1 MKAWK
6 LSLLAAATMSAS
18 AAYAVE
24 PQGIELGSGVTL
36 LPSVGLKIT
45 DNDNIYLQDSDNEV
59 SSTITR
65 LTPAVGV
72 NVDMGATVIDAL
84 VKGEIGQYTKDDN
97 DDYTDANYAVGVASQ
112 LTDRNAIRG
121 SVTLNQGH
129 DARGSGTLEGTDA
142 LNTDKP
148 DQYDET
154 TVFLNYVYGAESS
167 MLNASVGVEQYSKD
181 YKNNKDVT
189 SDREHDKTKLTAR
202 LDINVSSATKAIV
215 ELRNTDISYD
225 NDSAIAG
232 DGSVLTGLV
241 GASWDITGKTT
252 GEVKLGMIDRDFD
265 DSAKDADSRFTWEAS
280 VTYSPLSY
288 SVITLTT
295 AQAANETTSAGLG
308 SYIASDFTALNWK
321 HEFSP
326 FVALSVD
333 ASLNNSEYVDAAND
347 REDEVVAYGISGVF
361 SPSKNVDVV
370 VGYKASERSSNVD
383 GLDYDQKVI
392 DLTMSV
398 AI

>member
-6 LSLLAAATMSAS
+6 LSLLAAATMSS

-24 PQGIELGSGVTL
+24 PMGIELGSGVTL

-45 DNDNIYLQDSDNEV
+45 DNDNIYLQDSGNEV

-65 LTPAVGV
+65 LTPAVGL
-72 NVDMGATVIDAL
+72 NVDLGSTVVDAL
-84 VKGEIGQYTKDDN
+84 IKGEIGQYTKYDD

-112 LTDRNAIRG
+112 LDDRNAIRG
-121 SVTLNQGH
+121 SATLNQGH
-129 DARGSGTLEGTDA
+129 DDRGAGTLEGTAA
-142 LNTDKP
+142 LNTAKP
-148 DQYDET
+148 DEYDET
-154 TVFLNYVYGAESS
+154 TLYLNYVYGAESS
-167 MLNASVGVEQYSKD
+167 MLNASVGVEGYSKE
-181 YKNNKDVT
+181 YKNNKAIT
-189 SDREHDKTKLTAR
+189 SDRDHDKTKLTAR

-215 ELRNTDISYD
+215 ELRNTDVSYD
-225 NDSAIAG
+225 NDSTIAA
-232 DGSVLTGLV
+232 DGSILTGLV